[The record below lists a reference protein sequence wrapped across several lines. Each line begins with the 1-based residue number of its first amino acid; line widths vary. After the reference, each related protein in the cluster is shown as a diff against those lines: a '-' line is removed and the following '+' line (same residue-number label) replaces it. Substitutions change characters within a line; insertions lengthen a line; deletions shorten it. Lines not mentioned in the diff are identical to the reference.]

1 MLHFIIDVLGM
12 ALFFGC
18 YAYALSQEPLGGSD
32 GNGPRGGYRSRLMS
46 TAFAAEAELAPA
58 R

>member
-1 MLHFIIDVLGM
+1 MLHMIVDVLGM

-18 YAYALSQEPLGGSD
+18 YAYALSQEPLPASG
-32 GNGPRGGYRSRLMS
+32 GNGPRGGHRRRLMS
-46 TAFAAEAELAPA
+46 TAFAAEAELAPV

>member
-1 MLHFIIDVLGM
+1 MLHMIVDVLGM

-18 YAYALSQEPLGGSD
+18 YAYALSQEPLPASRD
-32 GNGPRGGYRSRLMS
+32 GGPRGGYRRRLMS
-46 TAFAAEAELAPA
+46 TAFGAEAELRMA